1 MNSAIPFP
9 VPSFSLS
16 GGLPVVARSRPGP
29 EILAARLVIRGGSGA
44 DPLHRRGAHQ
54 LLAGTM
60 TRGCGQLDADALAD
74 LVEGAG
80 AALRAEAH
88 EDSLVLGLKCA
99 ATDTPDLLPLLLAM
113 ARRPLL
119 APDQVALERQ
129 LNLQT
134 LQRQKED
141 PYQLA
146 HDQLLRQLYGEGPYG
161 HDPLGVEG
169 ELKGISADLLADLAV
184 GLGRQGAVL
193 VLSGTL
199 PDNLPSLLEDSLAGL
214 PWATQLPLAST
225 EGATPPAWSGVPAA
239 GANLMALEQDTE
251 QLVLMLG
258 CPTVPLGHPDAL
270 PLRLL
275 QTHLGLGMSSRLF
288 VVMRE
293 ERGLAYDV
301 GVSHPARCGAAPFV
315 MHLSTSADRAEE
327 ATACLLEEWRR
338 LLEEPL
344 DGAALELARAKYV
357 GQDAMGRQTCAQ
369 IAERLALVLS
379 HGLPADHVERCLARA
394 AELDGAALQ
403 QAARRWLPQASLSLV
418 GPAPALASATAA
430 WEAAGGMDLSG
441 MDLSRS
447 LTQA

>member
-1 MNSAIPFP
+1 MTTTIPFT
-9 VPSFSLS
+9 VPTFSLS
-16 GGLPVVARSRPGP
+16 GGLPVIARSRPGP

-60 TRGCGQLDADALAD
+60 TRGCGHLDADALAD

-119 APDQVALERQ
+119 APDQVAIERQ

-161 HDPLGVEG
+161 HDPLGVEA
-169 ELKGISADLLADLAV
+169 ELKAISADQLGDLAV
-184 GLGRQGAVL
+184 GLGQQGAVL

-199 PDNLPSLLEDSLAGL
+199 PDNLQSLLEDSLAGL
-214 PWATQLPLAST
+214 PWATHLPPVST
-225 EGATPPAWSGVPAA
+225 EGAPPPASNGVPAD
-239 GANLMALEQDTE
+239 GGSLMTLEQDTE

-344 DGAALELARAKYV
+344 DPAALELARAKYI

-403 QAARRWLPQASLSLV
+403 QAARRWLSQASLSLV
-418 GPAPALASATAA
+418 GPAPALASATTA
-430 WEAAGGMDLSG
+430 WEAAGGIG
-441 MDLSRS
+441 LSRS
-447 LTQA
+447 RTPA

>member
-1 MNSAIPFP
+1 MSSSNPCP
-9 VPSFSLS
+9 VSSFTLS
-16 GGLPVVARSRPGP
+16 GGLPVIARSRPGP

-44 DPLHRRGAHQ
+44 DPQQRRGAHQ

-99 ATDTPDLLPLLLAM
+99 ASDTPDLLPLLLAM
-113 ARRPLL
+113 VRRPLL
-119 APDQVALERQ
+119 APDQVAIERQ

-146 HDQLLRQLYGEGPYG
+146 HDQLLRLLYGEGPYG

-169 ELKGISADLLADLAV
+169 DLEAIPPDLLGELAT

-199 PDNLPSLLEDSLAGL
+199 PDNLEALLESSLEGR
-214 PWATQLPLAST
+214 PWPTHQPLASSVDEPT
-225 EGATPPAWSGVPAA
+225 MPTSGRNGSPAGD
-239 GANLMALEQDTE
+239 LMALEQDTE

-301 GVSHPARCGAAPFV
+301 GVSLPARCGAAPFV

-327 ATACLLEEWRR
+327 ATACLLEEWQR

-344 DGAALELARAKYV
+344 DPAALELARAKYI

-379 HGLPADHVERCLARA
+379 HGLPGDHVDRCLARA
-394 AELDGAALQ
+394 AHLDGAALQ
-403 QAARRWLPQASLSLV
+403 QAARRWLPKASLSLV
-418 GPAPALASATAA
+418 GPASALASATAA
-430 WEAAGGMDLSG
+430 WKAAGGI
-441 MDLSRS
+441 DLSRS
-447 LTQA
+447 RSPA

>member
-1 MNSAIPFP
+1 MSSSNPSP

-16 GGLPVVARSRPGP
+16 GGLPVIARSRPGP

-44 DPLHRRGAHQ
+44 DPQHRRGAHQ

-60 TRGCGQLDADALAD
+60 TRGCGHLDADALAD

-99 ATDTPDLLPLLLAM
+99 ATDTADLLPLLLAM
-113 ARRPLL
+113 VRRPLL
-119 APDQVALERQ
+119 APDQVAIERQ

-146 HDQLLRQLYGEGPYG
+146 HDQLLRLLYGEGPYG

-169 ELKGISADLLADLAV
+169 DLEAISTDLLAELAE

-199 PDNLPSLLEDSLAGL
+199 PDNLEARLENSLEGH
-214 PWATQLPLAST
+214 PWPTHRPLAS
-225 EGATPPAWSGVPAA
+225 PADEPTQPDRGPSGSPA
-239 GANLMALEQDTE
+239 GNLMALEQDTE

-301 GVSHPARCGAAPFV
+301 GLSLPARCGAAPFV

-327 ATACLLEEWRR
+327 ATACLLEEWQR
-338 LLEEPL
+338 LLDEPL
-344 DGAALELARAKYV
+344 DPAALELARAKYI

-379 HGLPADHVERCLARA
+379 HGLPSDHVERCLARA
-394 AELDGAALQ
+394 LDLDGAALQ
-403 QAARRWLPQASLSLV
+403 QAARRWLPKASLSLV
-418 GPAPALASATAA
+418 GPASALASATAA
-430 WEAAGGMDLSG
+430 WEAAGGV
-441 MDLSRS
+441 DLSRPRS
-447 LTQA
+447 PA

>member
-1 MNSAIPFP
+1 MTSAIPFP

-99 ATDTPDLLPLLLAM
+99 ATDTLDLLPLLLAM

-184 GLGRQGAVL
+184 GLGREGAVL
-193 VLSGTL
+193 VLTGTL
-199 PDNLPSLLEDSLAGL
+199 PDNLQSLLEDSLEGL
-214 PWATQLPLAST
+214 PWTTHLPLASSVVAPPPV
-225 EGATPPAWSGVPAA
+225 EPGGAPAA
-239 GANLMALEQDTE
+239 GASLRALVQDTE

-344 DGAALELARAKYV
+344 DLAELELARAKTI
-357 GQDAMGRQTCAQ
+357 GQDAMGRQTCSQ

-403 QAARRWLPQASLSLV
+403 QAARRWLSQASLSLV
-418 GPAPALASATAA
+418 GPAPALASATTA
-430 WEAAGGMDLSG
+430 WEAAGGIG
-441 MDLSRS
+441 LSRS
-447 LTQA
+447 RTPA

>member
-1 MNSAIPFP
+1 MNFTIPFP
-9 VPSFSLS
+9 VPSFTLS
-16 GGLPVVARSRPGP
+16 GGLPVVARSRLGP
-29 EILAARLVIRGGSGA
+29 EIFAARLVIRGGSGA

-60 TRGCGQLDADALAD
+60 TRGCGHLDADALAD

-88 EDSLVLGLKCA
+88 EDSLVIGLKCA
-99 ATDTPDLLPLLLAM
+99 ATDTPELLPLLLAM

-119 APDQVALERQ
+119 VPDQVAIERQ

-169 ELKGISADLLADLAV
+169 ELKAISANLLADLAV
-184 GLGRQGAVL
+184 ALGGEGAVL
-193 VLSGTL
+193 VVSGTL
-199 PDNLPSLLEDSLAGL
+199 PDNLQSLLEDSLEGR
-214 PWATQLPLAST
+214 PWITHLPLASS
-225 EGATPPAWSGVPAA
+225 AAAPPSSQTAGGPAA
-239 GANLMALEQDTE
+239 GASLMALEQDTE

-327 ATACLLEEWRR
+327 ATACLLEEWQR

-344 DGAALELARAKYV
+344 DSAALELARAKYL

-394 AELDGAALQ
+394 VEVDGRALQ
-403 QAARRWLPQASLSLV
+403 EAARRWLPQASLSLV

-430 WEAAGGMDLSG
+430 WESAGGIGLNR
-441 MDLSRS
+441 SRS
-447 LTQA
+447 PA

>member
-1 MNSAIPFP
+1 MTTAIPLT
-9 VPSFSLS
+9 VPNFSLS
-16 GGLPVVARSRPGP
+16 GGLPVIARSRPGP
-29 EILAARLVIRGGSGA
+29 DILAARLVIRGGSGA
-44 DPLHRRGAHQ
+44 DPHHRRGAHQ
-54 LLAGTM
+54 LLAGAM
-60 TRGCGQLDADALAD
+60 TRGCGSLDADALAD

-99 ATDTPDLLPLLLAM
+99 ATDTPDMLPLLLAM
-113 ARRPLL
+113 VRRPLL
-119 APDQVALERQ
+119 APDQVAIERQ

-134 LQRQKED
+134 LLRQKED

-146 HDQLLRQLYGEGPYG
+146 HDQLLGQLYGEGPYG

-169 ELKGISADLLADLAV
+169 DLEGITGDLLAELTA

-199 PDNLPSLLEDSLAGL
+199 PDNLEPLLESSLAGL
-214 PWATQLPLAST
+214 PWATHLPLGSSAGEPT
-225 EGATPPAWSGVPAA
+225 KLEWGGVGSRA
-239 GANLMALEQDTE
+239 GSLMALEQDTE

-301 GVSHPARCGAAPFV
+301 GVSLPARCGAAPFV

-344 DGAALELARAKYV
+344 DPEALELARAKYI

-379 HGLPADHVERCLARA
+379 HGLPGDHVERCLARA
-394 AELDGAALQ
+394 ADLDGAALQ
-403 QAARRWLPQASLSLV
+403 QAARRWLHQASLSLV

-430 WEAAGGMDLSG
+430 WEAAGGMDLSR
-441 MDLSRS
+441 SRS
-447 LTQA
+447 PL

>member
-1 MNSAIPFP
+1 MTTAIPFT

-44 DPLHRRGAHQ
+44 DPRRRRGAHQ

-60 TRGCGQLDADALAD
+60 TRGCGPLDADALAD

-119 APDQVALERQ
+119 APDQVAIERQ

-146 HDQLLRQLYGEGPYG
+146 HDQLLRQLYGDGPYG

-169 ELKGISADLLADLAV
+169 ELKAISANQLGDLAAA
-184 GLGRQGAVL
+184 LGHQGAVL

-199 PDNLPSLLEDSLAGL
+199 PDNLQSLLEDSLEGL
-214 PWATQLPLAST
+214 PWTTHLPLDSSEA
-225 EGATPPAWSGVPAA
+225 GPPPAFSGVPAE
-239 GANLMALEQDTE
+239 GGSLMALEQDTE

-327 ATACLLEEWRR
+327 ATTCLLEEWRR

-344 DGAALELARAKYV
+344 DPAALELARAKYI

-394 AELDGAALQ
+394 AELNGAALQ

-418 GPAPALASATAA
+418 GPAPALAAATAA
-430 WEAAGGMDLSG
+430 WEAAGGI
-441 MDLSRS
+441 DLSRS
-447 LTQA
+447 RTPA